1 LLSLKK
7 NIALLVVVYSGA
19 VLAQNDGKQA
29 CTSSKPKTLP
39 FGVVKRVHCDWS
51 ANGHSEALVLNEK
64 TIIKDQQLFDNE
76 SNKDRSIRIYT
87 SGDFDIGTGCS
98 RRIYL
103 VDLSLQPV
111 KVIAFGVKNACN
123 EFHWASWGDKRSVI
137 ALKSNVK
144 FTYENGKLTPPA
156 AGEKLFK
163 AIEPPHSSR
172 GAGLTEESA
181 IPFVNEVELP
191 K

>member
-1 LLSLKK
+1 MKKIILPLIFFAVSNISAAADICKTGFGITTPFGKLVSTRCTNKGIDKTHTLSLNDVK
-7 NIALLVVVYSGA
+7 
-19 VLAQNDGKQA
+19 VLED
-29 CTSSKPKTLP
+29 
-39 FGVVKRVHCDWS
+39 VHLF
-51 ANGHSEALVLNEK
+51 SE
-64 TIIKDQQLFDNE
+64 E
-76 SNKDRSIRIYT
+76 SNKDKSLHIYT

-137 ALKSNVK
+137 ALKNNVK
-144 FTYENGKLTPPA
+144 FVYENGKLTPPP

-172 GAGLTEESA
+172 GADLTEDSA
-181 IPFVNEVELP
+181 IPFVNEVALP